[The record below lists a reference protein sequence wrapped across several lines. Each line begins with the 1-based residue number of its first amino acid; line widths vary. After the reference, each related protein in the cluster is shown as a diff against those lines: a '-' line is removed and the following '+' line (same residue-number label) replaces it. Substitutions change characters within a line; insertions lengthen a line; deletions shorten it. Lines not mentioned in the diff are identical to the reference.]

1 MEQITKRTFF
11 AEYANRRDKRNIRGA
26 AIGAYLCAALSL
38 GVGVLMQNY
47 FIIVDVVLI
56 VGLALGIQLAQSRV
70 CAVLLLVY
78 ACINTILGLI
88 GTGQLSGWLLIL
100 VGIWAVSG
108 TINLHKDYQSF
119 LRNGSNLTEHIDQG
133 K

>member
-11 AEYANRRDKRNIRGA
+11 AEYANKRDKRNILGA

-56 VGLALGIQLAQSRV
+56 VGPALGIQLAQSRV

-100 VGIWAVSG
+100 VGVWAISG
-108 TINLHKDYQSF
+108 TVNFNKDYQSF
-119 LRNGSNLTEHIDQG
+119 LRNQSPLMENPGQDR
-133 K
+133 